1 MNDRKLLTLDLQK
14 VFDKYDKPKSVKGE
28 GFMEDAGNYA
38 DEINAEFQ
46 NIVGGG
52 FFDDIG
58 NKIKNTVNTP
68 KGRREYAKSIIPE
81 DVKFIARSRAME
93 YSPANI
99 DRRLDYFA
107 GAGIL
112 DVVSALKGL
121 QNINKG
127 EKNRAR
133 SYKDLGKKLDLKGD
147 KYIDSLESLVA

>member
-1 MNDRKLLTLDLQK
+1 M
-14 VFDKYDKPKSVKGE
+14 
-28 GFMEDAGNYA
+28 
-38 DEINAEFQ
+38 
-46 NIVGGG
+46 
-52 FFDDIG
+52 
-58 NKIKNTVNTP
+58 NTP

-133 SYKDLGKKLDLKGD
+133 SYKDLGKKLDMRGD

>member
-1 MNDRKLLTLDLQK
+1 
-14 VFDKYDKPKSVKGE
+14 
-28 GFMEDAGNYA
+28 
-38 DEINAEFQ
+38 
-46 NIVGGG
+46 
-52 FFDDIG
+52 
-58 NKIKNTVNTP
+58 
-68 KGRREYAKSIIPE
+68 
-81 DVKFIARSRAME
+81 ME